1 MLRTFA
7 EAAAEY
13 CAGVEKRVG
22 QSLGKMLVLGVL
34 AGAFIAFAGVAA
46 SIAGTV
52 GGKLATAAVFPMGL
66 AMVILGGSEL
76 FTGNCLFLLPVLGKK
91 CRALD
96 AARCW
101 IAVYLAN
108 LVGAVAVA
116 LLVTGCGVL
125 DGIAEAAIATA
136 AGKASLSFG
145 TAFLR
150 GVLCNFLVCL
160 AVWMAFCAGSAGG
173 KVISLYGPIFLFVL
187 CGFEHSIA
195 NMFYLPAGILLS
207 GGAEVTWLDFL
218 RNLGPVTLGNMAGGC
233 GLGVMLYMLYGKS
246 SQ

>member
-91 CRALD
+91 CRAFD

-136 AGKASLSFG
+136 AGKASLSLQLPG
-145 TAFLR
+145 MPGGVDGLLR
-150 GVLCNFLVCL
+150 QIRRGE
-160 AVWMAFCAGSAGG
+160 GG
-173 KVISLYGPIFLFVL
+173 FPVRAYFPVRFVR
-187 CGFEHSIA
+187 
-195 NMFYLPAGILLS
+195 
-207 GGAEVTWLDFL
+207 V
-218 RNLGPVTLGNMAGGC
+218 
-233 GLGVMLYMLYGKS
+233 
-246 SQ
+246 

>member
-1 MLRTFA
+1 M
-7 EAAAEY
+7 
-13 CAGVEKRVG
+13 G

-76 FTGNCLFLLPVLGKK
+76 FTGNCLFLLPVLGRK

-125 DGIAEAAIATA
+125 DGIAEAAIVTA

-150 GVLCNFLVCL
+150 GS
-160 AVWMAFCAGSAGG
+160 SATSWYAWRCGWPFAPNPPGEGG
-173 KVISLYGPIFLFVL
+173 FPVRAYFPVRFVR
-187 CGFEHSIA
+187 
-195 NMFYLPAGILLS
+195 
-207 GGAEVTWLDFL
+207 V
-218 RNLGPVTLGNMAGGC
+218 
-233 GLGVMLYMLYGKS
+233 
-246 SQ
+246 